1 MAAHRDID
9 DIIMS
14 LLTTL
19 PIRSKSLLVSV
30 WGDSIS
36 PHGGTVWLGNLITI
50 MALFNINERAVRTS
64 VFRLQQEDILS
75 SVQKGRRSYYSL
87 TKHGRHVFEDASGRI
102 YSSKQPEWTGEW
114 LLLFPDF
121 GKNDKD
127 KRQAFSQQLQW
138 QGFGHI
144 NHSIFARPVM
154 TDSAQNNR
162 SVMLAGKPV
171 LQMIGHR
178 PPVSKDESEK
188 QFLRRMWNL
197 DDVQANYQQFIDHF
211 TPIHRLLVQ
220 KKAISNSNCLVIRS
234 LLVHDFRRILLR
246 APVLPTSLLPKNWEG
261 HIARSL
267 FTDIYRKIWLAAEA
281 HLTEC
286 LNSGSE
292 TAVSAT
298 EEFYARFGGLTA
310 KK

>member
-1 MAAHRDID
+1 
-9 DIIMS
+9 
-14 LLTTL
+14 
-19 PIRSKSLLVSV
+19 
-30 WGDSIS
+30 
-36 PHGGTVWLGNLITI
+36 
-50 MALFNINERAVRTS
+50 
-64 VFRLQQEDILS
+64 
-75 SVQKGRRSYYSL
+75 
-87 TKHGRHVFEDASGRI
+87 
-102 YSSKQPEWTGEW
+102 
-114 LLLFPDF
+114 
-121 GKNDKD
+121 
-127 KRQAFSQQLQW
+127 
-138 QGFGHI
+138 
-144 NHSIFARPVM
+144 
-154 TDSAQNNR
+154 
-162 SVMLAGKPV
+162 
-171 LQMIGHR
+171 MIGHR

>member
-127 KRQAFSQQLQW
+127 KRQAFSTTIAVAGLWTHKSQHFCPPRHDRQCPEQ
-138 QGFGHI
+138 
-144 NHSIFARPVM
+144 PVCDVSGK
-154 TDSAQNNR
+154 TCSADD
-162 SVMLAGKPV
+162 
-171 LQMIGHR
+171 R
-178 PPVSKDESEK
+178 PPS
-188 QFLRRMWNL
+188 
-197 DDVQANYQQFIDHF
+197 
-211 TPIHRLLVQ
+211 
-220 KKAISNSNCLVIRS
+220 
-234 LLVHDFRRILLR
+234 
-246 APVLPTSLLPKNWEG
+246 
-261 HIARSL
+261 
-267 FTDIYRKIWLAAEA
+267 
-281 HLTEC
+281 
-286 LNSGSE
+286 SGIK
-292 TAVSAT
+292 
-298 EEFYARFGGLTA
+298 R
-310 KK
+310 